1 MDVLTLRG
9 VLTLDKSEYDRGL
22 ETADQGARS
31 FGGRFSKAMKVGA
44 VAVAALGAATA
55 VAGKKLVSGAMDVA
69 KYGDHVDKMSQ
80 KIGISAE
87 AYQKWDYVM
96 QRAGGNV
103 DQLKMGMKTLSQQA
117 EKNSDAF
124 QKLGISQEEV
134 KSLNQEQ
141 LFERTIKGLSDM
153 EAGTERTALAT
164 QLLGRAGADMGPLL
178 NQGSDA
184 IEEQMEIAEKYGMVM
199 PDATVKA
206 SAAFEDSLTTLQMTT
221 QGLKNRLLGELL
233 PSMTKVT
240 DGLAKM
246 FIGDMSGLDD
256 IVSGVKGFISKI
268 GEMAPKVLEAGGK
281 IMLQLLQGLV
291 QKIPE
296 ILAAGGE
303 LMGKLLEGFQNAVG
317 GASETIANIVVAI
330 GQFLSSNAP
339 KLLQAAI
346 TLMVTLA
353 QGLLQA
359 LPTIIASIPQIISGI
374 VQTFASF
381 DWLSIGISLI
391 QGIANG
397 ISAAGGALLSIV
409 QSVVASVAEAVSS
422 KFRAIRATASSIW
435 NAIKTAITTPI
446 NAAKSAVDTA
456 IDKIKSKVET
466 VKNLGKK
473 AFNILTGLHVP
484 KIHISGGS
492 APFGIGGK
500 GTKPSISVDWNKKA
514 YNNPFLFTSPTVLQG
529 FGDGVGGEIVYGKKN
544 LMNDITEAV
553 SKNKS
558 DVNVE
563 ELGYIIGEIVGQ
575 RVTEALESV
584 DITLDRRTLGK
595 FTRQAT
601 GVTL

>member
-1 MDVLTLRG
+1 MDVLTLQG
-9 VLTLDKSEYDRGL
+9 VLTLDKSQYDKGL
-22 ETADQGARS
+22 ADADTGAHS

-141 LFERTIKGLSDM
+141 LFEKTIKGLSDM

-184 IEEQMEIAEKYGMVM
+184 IEEQMKIAEKYGMVM

-240 DGLAKM
+240 DGLAKL
-246 FIGDMSGLDD
+246 FIGDTSGLDD
-256 IVSGVKGFISKI
+256 IVAGVKGFIGKL
-268 GEMAPKVLEAGGK
+268 GEMAPKVLEVGGK
-281 IMLQLLQGLV
+281 IVMQLLQGLV

-296 ILAAGGE
+296 LISAGSE
-303 LMGKLLEGFQNAVG
+303 MLGKLLEGLQNAISGAG
-317 GASETIANIVVAI
+317 GTIGNIVTAI
-330 GQFLSSNAP
+330 GQFIAQNAP
-339 KLLQAAI
+339 KLIQTALMLAQA
-346 TLMVTLA
+346 LA

-359 LPTIIASIPQIISGI
+359 LPTIIASIPQIIMGI
-374 VQTFASF
+374 VNTFASF
-381 DWLSIGISLI
+381 DWLSIGMRLIS
-391 QGIANG
+391 GIASG
-397 ISAAGGALLSIV
+397 IASAAGALLSAV
-409 QSVVASVAEAVSS
+409 QNVVSSVAEAVTS
-422 KFRAIRATASSIW
+422 KFNSIKSTASSIW
-435 NAIKTAITTPI
+435 NSIKSAITTPI
-446 NAAKSAVDTA
+446 NSAKETVNNA
-456 IDKIKSKVET
+456 ISKIKEKVES

-473 AFNILTGLHVP
+473 AFHILSGLKVP

-492 APFGIGGK
+492 PPFGIGGK
-500 GTKPSISVDWNKKA
+500 GSKPSISVSWNKKA
-514 YNNPFLFTSPTVLQG
+514 MENPYMFSGATLFG
-529 FGDGVGGEIVYGKKN
+529 AGEAGDEILYGRNALMSDIKEAVGGTGTYNYTFNVYAAENQSPKEI
-544 LMNDITEAV
+544 A
-553 SKNKS
+553 
-558 DVNVE
+558 E
-563 ELGYIIGEIVGQ
+563 EVRQIIIQE
-575 RVTEALESV
+575 E
-584 DITLDRRTLGK
+584 RRRK
-595 FTRQAT
+595 VAWA
-601 GVTL
+601 